1 MLDIAYRCFESC
13 GKPQPLDHGVTIHS
27 LKHWLH
33 PWATLIRMA
42 EPSRAAVVELKRYFD
57 QYSYAQDLEFRTPF
71 VSVFAEN
78 AVDPKLE
85 AELKGLG
92 FGDYQSTIEICV
104 YDEAIEAVLHDD
116 FEIYQARLD
125 EPECQRHFASISKGA
140 FAADPQRI
148 HLLLEGAK
156 AASNPWGVFLL
167 RGGQA
172 VAGGLVFRKGE
183 YGFMFSGGVL
193 PEYRHQGLWRNVLSL
208 RQQLSAEAGV
218 KYWAYITQHEH
229 LKRPAK
235 NIYKNGWFQLNV

>member
-57 QYSYAQDLEFRTPF
+57 RYSYAQDLEFRTPF
-71 VSVFAEN
+71 VSVFAKK

-125 EPECQRHFASISKGA
+125 EPECQGILHPFRKGPSRQIPSEFTSYWKAQRRHQIRGVFSCFEVAG
-140 FAADPQRI
+140 
-148 HLLLEGAK
+148 LLLEDWCFVK
-156 AASNPWGVFLL
+156 ASMVLCFLVVYC
-167 RGGQA
+167 QSI
-172 VAGGLVFRKGE
+172 VIKVYGE
-183 YGFMFSGGVL
+183 TYF
-193 PEYRHQGLWRNVLSL
+193 
-208 RQQLSAEAGV
+208 
-218 KYWAYITQHEH
+218 H
-229 LKRPAK
+229 L
-235 NIYKNGWFQLNV
+235 GSS